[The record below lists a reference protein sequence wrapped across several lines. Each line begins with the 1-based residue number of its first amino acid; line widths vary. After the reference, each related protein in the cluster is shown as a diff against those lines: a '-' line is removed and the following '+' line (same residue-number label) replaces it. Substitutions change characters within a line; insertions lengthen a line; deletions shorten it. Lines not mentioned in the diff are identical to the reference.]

1 MDGSG
6 TKVVKYT
13 YDAWGKLIS
22 TSGTLAST
30 LGADNPFRY
39 RGYYYD
45 TETGLYYL
53 MTRYYDP
60 EVGRFLS
67 ADVYL
72 STGQG
77 VLGGNMW
84 AYCLNN
90 PIIFADT
97 SGTSV
102 TVCVLGITFTVAEIL
117 VGTLLVVALV
127 DVLINGTESLPAVVV
142 SAVTDGAAIVA
153 ESISTV
159 IPMPTHTGVV
169 SRGSGITVASKDTD
183 INQRSDK
190 PIGRR
195 KKYKTKKEAKE
206 AAKKAGKGNEPI
218 HHPNGSHGPHYHPNI
233 KLPSKLTPK
242 MPRPYDHY
250 YYGGSGIRVRTK

>member
-1 MDGSG
+1 
-6 TKVVKYT
+6 
-13 YDAWGKLIS
+13 
-22 TSGTLAST
+22 
-30 LGADNPFRY
+30 
-39 RGYYYD
+39 
-45 TETGLYYL
+45 

-159 IPMPTHTGVV
+159 IPMPTILALYPGEVELRSHQKT
-169 SRGSGITVASKDTD
+169 RILIKD
-183 INQRSDK
+183 
-190 PIGRR
+190 PISLLVGEKSIKQKKRLKKQLR
-195 KKYKTKKEAKE
+195 KLERAMSPYIILTEAM
-206 AAKKAGKGNEPI
+206 API
-218 HHPNGSHGPHYHPNI
+218 I
-233 KLPSKLTPK
+233 ILT
-242 MPRPYDHY
+242 
-250 YYGGSGIRVRTK
+250 

>member
-6 TKVVKYT
+6 TRVVEYT

-22 TSGTLAST
+22 TSGSLAST

-77 VLGGNMW
+77 VLGNNRF
-84 AYCLNN
+84 AYCNN
-90 PIIFADT
+90 DPILFYD
-97 SGTSV
+97 SDGTSPITPILNLIDFSAIYKMV
-102 TVCVLGITFTVAEIL
+102 QISILKELGCN
-117 VGTLLVVALV
+117 V
-127 DVLINGTESLPAVVV
+127 DVLTFHKLALNILNRFL
-142 SAVTDGAAIVA
+142 
-153 ESISTV
+153 
-159 IPMPTHTGVV
+159 
-169 SRGSGITVASKDTD
+169 
-183 INQRSDK
+183 
-190 PIGRR
+190 
-195 KKYKTKKEAKE
+195 KYFF
-206 AAKKAGKGNEPI
+206 
-218 HHPNGSHGPHYHPNI
+218 
-233 KLPSKLTPK
+233 
-242 MPRPYDHY
+242 
-250 YYGGSGIRVRTK
+250 VFV